1 MFFILALSTLSTAL
15 TVFLL
20 ACFFRHF
27 LLASLFF
34 AADDLPGLANC
45 VT

>member
-1 MFFILALSTLSTAL
+1 MFFILALSTLSAAL

-20 ACFFRHF
+20 ASFFLHF
-27 LLASLFF
+27 LLASYLF
-34 AADDLPGLANC
+34 AADDILGLANC